1 MKNSAY
7 LLGALLAACGAASA
21 APSPSQCKA
30 GETIY
35 FNCELRAGNKLVSLC
50 GTNDGAASYL
60 QYRAGTPGAAP
71 AEVYPPARGGP
82 EMKSAFFFNDR
93 KDDTRADTGVWFRR
107 GNMYTEL
114 KYGRDIGSMGQVS
127 GPRSE
132 VLIWI
137 GTPKGAPRPLV
148 CKQSRGGDG
157 LGEAKDIISAL
168 SPAGRRWHLSP
179 LDVYYLPK
187 HKQAVPEKE
196 VEDPNV
202 APREEPIPAPAP
214 APAGEEAAP

>member
-21 APSPSQCKA
+21 APSPSQCKT
-30 GETIY
+30 GETTY
-35 FNCELRAGNKLVSLC
+35 FNCALRASNKLVSLC
-50 GTNDGAASYL
+50 GRNDGAASYL

-82 EMKSAFFFNDR
+82 DMKTAFFFNDR
-93 KDDTRADTGVWFRR
+93 KDETRADTGVWFRR
-107 GNMYTEL
+107 GDMYTEL

-127 GPRSE
+127 GPQSE

-148 CKQSRGGDG
+148 CKQARGGDG
-157 LGEAKDIISAL
+157 LGEAKEIIAAL
-168 SPAGRRWHLSP
+168 SPVGRRWQLSP
-179 LDVYYLPK
+179 LDVHYLPK
-187 HKQAVPEKE
+187 RRQAAPEKT
-196 VEDPNV
+196 VDDPNE
-202 APREEPIPAPAP
+202 PTREEPAPSPAS
-214 APAGEEAAP
+214 EEAAP